1 MLQKQ
6 NDSMTNLDFFKTCLA
21 NEKEA
26 TLKMLMCL
34 PSERLDY
41 QPHPKNRT
49 AREIVSH
56 LLGHMVDMKMILNS
70 SVCNETHNF
79 QFDDS
84 LDAGN
89 KMEILWIELTQLIN
103 KIDIAIWEGEKV
115 GLLIGSKPYLTLPR
129 NSMMWFFFFDII
141 HHRGQL
147 SSYVRA
153 MGGKNPTVYGFSADT
168 K

>member
-1 MLQKQ
+1 
-6 NDSMTNLDFFKTCLA
+6 MTNLDFFKTCLA
-21 NEKEA
+21 NEKDA

-41 QPHPKNRT
+41 TPHEKNRT

-56 LLGHMVDMKMILNS
+56 LLAHMVDMKMILNS
-70 SVCNETHNF
+70 SICDETLDF
-79 QFDDS
+79 SFSDS
-84 LDAGN
+84 LDAAN
-89 KMEILWIELTQLIN
+89 KMEILWIELSHAIN
-103 KIDIAIWEGEKV
+103 ELNINNWEDEKV
-115 GLLIGSKPYLTLPR
+115 SLLIESKPYMTLPR

-153 MGGKNPTVYGFSADT
+153 MGGKNPAVYGFSADT

>member
-1 MLQKQ
+1 MIQKQ
-6 NDSMTNLDFFKTCLA
+6 NLKMTNLDFFKTCLA

-34 PSERLDY
+34 PSGRLDY

-56 LLGHMVDMKMILNS
+56 LLAHMVDMKMILNS
-70 SVCNETHNF
+70 SVCDETLDF
-79 QFDDS
+79 SFDDS

-89 KMEILWIELTQLIN
+89 KMEILWIELTQLVN
-103 KIDIAIWEGEKV
+103 QIDQSNWEDEKV
-115 GLLIGSKPYLTLPR
+115 SLLIASKPYLTLPR
-129 NSMMWFFFFDII
+129 NSMMWFFFFDMI

-153 MGGKNPTVYGFSADT
+153 MGGKNPTVFGFSADT